1 MLFKEIR
8 RIAEYA
14 RIVCL
19 RIVAPI
25 IACILFYILALQLLH
40 HIYEQ
45 VVLVAEMLIKG
56 GFSRL
61 RLLAPLGDLFKRH
74 DAVHFVNDR
83 LRALSLYKRQGM
95 KGLPPFIIT

>member
-56 GFSRL
+56 VFSRL

-74 DAVHFVNDR
+74 DAVHFANDR
-83 LRALSLYKRQGM
+83 RCAVI
-95 KGLPPFIIT
+95 PV